1 MKYADEDFEEAT
13 VPFDDAASVVT
24 FVAAAAVVSFGV
36 LAC

>member
-1 MKYADEDFEEAT
+1 MKCVDEDFEEAT

-24 FVAAAAVVSFGV
+24 FVVVVAVVSFGV

>member
-1 MKYADEDFEEAT
+1 MKCEDEDFEEAT
-13 VPFDDAASVVT
+13 VPSDDVASVMT